1 MQIGVKQ
8 LKKQTPVF
16 VFSIARYLVLIA
28 FAYVLFYPF
37 AFMAINAIKST
48 GDWLDPTVEWIPKTF
63 SLENIK
69 LSMEVMNYGSAFT
82 STLVN
87 SIVAAL
93 ISFISCSFA
102 AYGLARFE
110 FKGKSL
116 LTGIMVLCI
125 LIPDA
130 MIMIPSYDNF
140 RHLDFMGIMGG
151 ISELTG
157 EELRPNIVNTP
168 FVFWLPAL
176 FATGLKNGLFIYI
189 YMQFF
194 KGLPK
199 ELEEASWIDGA
210 GPWKTF
216 LRIVL
221 PSSGAAAVTVL
232 VFSVVWYYND
242 YYQAQIYLSD
252 NYPISV
258 VLSNFSNILN
268 GGVLLNKTFSLGAL
282 MLTGSFVTIVP
293 LLVYFL
299 FMQRK
304 FVNSIATCGIV
315 G

>member
-102 AYGLARFE
+102 AYGLARFV

-232 VFSVVWYYND
+232 AFSVVWYYND

>member
-1 MQIGVKQ
+1 MQLNTNR
-8 LKKQTPVF
+8 LKRQIPDLI
-16 VFSIARYLVLIA
+16 FSIVRYLILIA

-37 AFMAINAIKST
+37 AFMAVNSVKST
-48 GDWLDPTVEWIPKTF
+48 GDWLDPTVEWIPKTL
-63 SLENIK
+63 SLDNLK
-69 LSMEVMNYGSAFT
+69 LSMQVMNYWSSLS
-82 STLVN
+82 STMIN
-87 SIVAAL
+87 SVVAAL

-102 AYGLARFE
+102 AYGLARFD
-110 FKGKSL
+110 FRGKKL

-140 RHLDFMGIMGG
+140 RHLDFIGILGG
-151 ISELTG
+151 ISKLVGTEI
-157 EELRPNIVNTP
+157 RPSIINTP
-168 FVFWLPAL
+168 LVFWLPSL

-199 ELEEASWIDGA
+199 ELEEAAWIDGA

-242 YYQAQIYLSD
+242 YYQAQIFLSD

-258 VLSNFSNILN
+258 TLSNFSN
-268 GGVLLNKTFSLGAL
+268 LLNSANIAGKTFSLGAL
-282 MLTGSFVTIVP
+282 LLTGSFIAIIP
-293 LLVYFL
+293 LLIYFL

>member
-1 MQIGVKQ
+1 MFGIV
-8 LKKQTPVF
+8 
-16 VFSIARYLVLIA
+16 RYLILIA

-37 AFMAINAIKST
+37 AFMAVNSIKST
-48 GDWLDPTVEWIPKTF
+48 GDWLDPTVEWIPKHL
-63 SLENIK
+63 SLSNMELVMKAMDYWNA
-69 LSMEVMNYGSAFT
+69 LS
-82 STLVN
+82 STLLN

-102 AYGLARFE
+102 AYGLARFD
-110 FKGKSL
+110 FRGKGL

-140 RHLDFMGIMGG
+140 RHLDILGILGG
-151 ISELTG
+151 ISKLVG
-157 EELRPNIVNTP
+157 KELRPNIINTP
-168 FVFWLPAL
+168 FVFWLPSL

-199 ELEEASWIDGA
+199 ELEEAAWIDGA

-242 YYQAQIYLSD
+242 YYQAQIFLSD
-252 NYPISV
+252 KYPLSV
-258 VLSNFSNILN
+258 VLSNFTSILTGDVIQN
-268 GGVLLNKTFSLGAL
+268 RTFSLGAL
-282 MLTGSFVTIVP
+282 MLTGSFISIVP
-293 LLVYFL
+293 LLIYFL
-299 FMQRK
+299 FMQKK
-304 FVNSIATCGIV
+304 FVTSIATCGIV

>member
-1 MQIGVKQ
+1 MQLNANR
-8 LKKQTPVF
+8 LKRQTPTVL
-16 VFSIARYLVLIA
+16 FSLVRYAVLIA

-37 AFMAINAIKST
+37 AFMAVNAIKST
-48 GDWLDPTVEWIPKTF
+48 GDWLDPTVEWVPKTL
-63 SLENIK
+63 SYNNIK
-69 LSMEVMNYGSAFT
+69 LSMQVMNYWSALLSTFT
-82 STLVN
+82 NGVIS
-87 SIVAAL
+87 AL
-93 ISFISCSFA
+93 ISFISCAFA

-110 FKGKSL
+110 FRGKRL

-125 LIPDA
+125 LIPDT

-140 RHLDFMGIMGG
+140 RHLDFLGIFGG
-151 ISELTG
+151 LSKLVGT
-157 EELRPNIVNTP
+157 ELRPNIIDTP
-168 FVFWLPAL
+168 FVFWLPAV
-176 FATGLKNGLFIYI
+176 FSTGLKNGLFIYI

-210 GPWKTF
+210 GPLKTF

-242 YYQAQIYLSD
+242 YYQAQIYLSQ
-252 NYPISV
+252 NYPLSV
-258 VLSNFSNILN
+258 VLSNFTSMLNSANIIN
-268 GGVLLNKTFSLGAL
+268 QTFSLGAL
-282 MLTGSFVTIVP
+282 ILTASFITILP
-293 LLVYFL
+293 LLIYFL